1 MNFLIG
7 DAWAAAPQGAASL
20 ASFAPLL
27 IIGVLFYF
35 LIIRPQSKR
44 VKDHRTLVDNLSKG
58 DEVITNGGTL
68 GRVVKAGEEFLTI
81 EISPDVEVHVQ
92 RQAVAS
98 VVDKGTIKA
107 L

>member
-7 DAWAAAPQGAASL
+7 DAWAAAPQGQTSL

-44 VKDHRTLVDNLSKG
+44 VKDHRTLVENLSKG

-68 GRVVKAGEEFLTI
+68 GRVTKTGEEFLTI
-81 EISPDVEVHVQ
+81 EIATDVEIHVQ

-98 VVDKGTIKA
+98 VVEKGTIKA